1 MYTILI
7 ANLLGIAVAA
17 LWVSLGLWGGWIL
30 ALVLATIVIFASM
43 FVVSRLVNKRLEP
56 RLMQVQRQIQGGSP
70 QLALKTLEGLLPLGR
85 WQLLFREQL
94 YAQMG
99 SIQYG
104 LGDEVK
110 AQEMLKKSS
119 PRAAEG
125 QLILASIYHRKR
137 QSEDA
142 KKALENAMRFNKK
155 NPLLFNTAAFLQ
167 LETGDRDGA
176 IATLVRGLKSN
187 GSDHSTKEN
196 LNRLR
201 NGKRM
206 SMRSFG
212 LPWYS
217 LKLEKPPASVRQ
229 APGMSHPG
237 IRRRRVRG

>member
-17 LWVSLGLWGGWIL
+17 LWISLGLWGGWIL
-30 ALVLATIVIFASM
+30 GIILATVIIFASM
-43 FVVSRLVNKRLEP
+43 FIISRVVNKRLEP
-56 RLMQVQRQIQGGSP
+56 RLAQVQRQIQGGSP
-70 QLALKTLEGLLPLGR
+70 QLALKTLESLLPLGR

-104 LGDEVK
+104 LGDEAK
-110 AQEMLKKSS
+110 ALEMLRKSS

-137 QSEDA
+137 QSTEA
-142 KKALENAMRFNKK
+142 KKALESAIRFNKK
-155 NPLLFNTAAFLQ
+155 NPLVFNAMAWLQ

-176 IATLVRGLKSN
+176 IATLVRGAKSN
-187 GSDHSTKEN
+187 GSDNPTKEN

-229 APGMSHPG
+229 VPGMSHPG